1 MAQVMTLNF
10 TYILDILTTDNK
22 MTVLAQW

>member
-1 MAQVMTLNF
+1 MAQVMIINC
-10 TYILDILTTDNK
+10 TYILDILITDSK